1 MFSSVLSATVA
12 GVDCI
17 PIKIEADVSQGLPM
31 FSMVGYLSARVKE
44 AQERVRTALRNT
56 GFAFPARRITV
67 NLSPADIRKEGTGF
81 DLPIAAALLCAFGY
95 LEQEKIEKVCMAGEL
110 SLNGE
115 VRGVKGILPLVD
127 TAIKEGCR
135 LCIIPKENL
144 PETEY
149 IHEIPILGIEN
160 LREFMDQEEKE
171 NWGAVRNP
179 RREWPQS
186 SIEYEE
192 DFADVLGQE
201 TARQAAVI
209 AAAGFHNLLLIGTKG
224 SGKTMIANRIPT
236 LFPVLSR
243 EESMEISRIY
253 SAAGLLTGNSPML
266 MRRPF
271 RAPHHTISPTAMAG
285 GGSVPTP
292 GEITLAHRGILFLD
306 ELPEFRRA
314 ALEVLRQPLE
324 THKICI
330 SRVNGTYEFPANFL
344 LVGAMNPCPCG
355 YYPDRNRCSCTQ
367 YQVEQYLGKL
377 SGPLLDR
384 FDLCTEV
391 TDIPGEQL
399 REKKPG
405 KTSLQLRREVCRVH
419 EVQRQR
425 YEGTDIRFN
434 SALSGKETK
443 QYCQV
448 SREGKKLLDAAYEK
462 MNLSLRAY
470 HKILKTAR
478 TIADLDAKEIIE
490 EEHIAEAV
498 CYRALDKKY
507 WR

>member
-95 LEQEKIEKVCMAGEL
+95 LEQEKMEKVCMAGEL

-135 LCIIPKENL
+135 LCIIPKKNL
-144 PETEY
+144 PETQY

-160 LREFMDQEEKE
+160 LREFMDQAEKE

-179 RREWPQS
+179 KRDWPQS
-186 SIEYEE
+186 CIEYEE

-285 GGSVPTP
+285 GGSVPIP

-330 SRVNGTYEFPANFL
+330 SRVNGTYEFPADFL

-405 KTSLQLRREVCRVH
+405 KTSLQLRLEICRVH

-434 SALSGKETK
+434 SALSGKETE

-448 SREGKKLLDAAYEK
+448 SREGKKLLDTAYEK

>member
-1 MFSSVLSATVA
+1 M
-12 GVDCI
+12 
-17 PIKIEADVSQGLPM
+17 
-31 FSMVGYLSARVKE
+31 
-44 AQERVRTALRNT
+44 
-56 GFAFPARRITV
+56 
-67 NLSPADIRKEGTGF
+67 
-81 DLPIAAALLCAFGY
+81 
-95 LEQEKIEKVCMAGEL
+95 
-110 SLNGE
+110 
-115 VRGVKGILPLVD
+115 
-127 TAIKEGCR
+127 
-135 LCIIPKENL
+135 
-144 PETEY
+144 
-149 IHEIPILGIEN
+149 
-160 LREFMDQEEKE
+160 
-171 NWGAVRNP
+171 
-179 RREWPQS
+179 
-186 SIEYEE
+186 
-192 DFADVLGQE
+192 
-201 TARQAAVI
+201 I

-236 LFPVLSR
+236 LFPVISR

-391 TDIPGEQL
+391 ADIPGEQL

-434 SALSGKETK
+434 SALSGKETE

>member
-95 LEQEKIEKVCMAGEL
+95 LEQEKMEKVCMAGEL

-127 TAIKEGCR
+127 TAIKVGCR

-144 PETEY
+144 PETQY

-160 LREFMDQEEKE
+160 LREFMDQAEKE

-179 RREWPQS
+179 KRDWPQS
-186 SIEYEE
+186 CIEYEE

-285 GGSVPTP
+285 GGSVPIP

-330 SRVNGTYEFPANFL
+330 SRVNGTYEFPADFL

-405 KTSLQLRREVCRVH
+405 KTSLQLRLEICRVH

-434 SALSGKETK
+434 SALSGKETE

-448 SREGKKLLDAAYEK
+448 SREGKKLLDTAYEK